1 MCCPHL
7 AVTTFHL
14 ESLWRL
20 LLPLQQSIVKI
31 PKVSPRGLSACL
43 LHTIVCQIT
52 HSTRDVLFWVWQYP
66 PYPSYNGNFILFW
79 DTIKN
84 IPRHLMTEGE
94 IIFLKHTLSM
104 KKYKRRLFLFFDF
117 PVCFFFNKK
126 IGRYIYF
133 HKSPIFYLISEQ
145 ACAGKERNTL
155 ICLLRPP
162 TYCVQEWSKGS
173 R

>member
-1 MCCPHL
+1 MLSPFGCYDFSLGIPL
-7 AVTTFHL
+7 EITFTVTTEYCQNT
-14 ESLWRL
+14 ESLTEGA
-20 LLPLQQSIVKI
+20 K
-31 PKVSPRGLSACL
+31 CL

-79 DTIKN
+79 DTKKN

-94 IIFLKHTLSM
+94 IIFFKHTLSM

-117 PVCFFFNKK
+117 PVCFFFIKK

-133 HKSPIFYLISEQ
+133 HKSPIVLPYFRARLCRER
-145 ACAGKERNTL
+145 KEYPYMFATAPN
-155 ICLLRPP
+155 LLCTGVKQR
-162 TYCVQEWSKGS
+162 Q
-173 R
+173 